1 MRSDKYIIK
10 QGNCWQICPFQFPED
25 ELKLFQMGVRWE
37 DMDTQV
43 SSGSGLP
50 TLLLLM
56 RVFYRAQSSRE
67 RGMLRK
73 WLRSRPISE
82 RQTDRGI
89 EGWQKTRAES
99 GPGAEPTR
107 PPVDCSPGAKCT
119 VNGHLQ
125 WPGQDDPLCLSLAA
139 SLWSPLPLGVDTDQ
153 QVIDRHKPWE
163 TVLGDLV
170 LILTICL
177 KFFLKPPSSVLNFSG
192 CVYTWV
198 SAPGIVWLKSGG

>member
-1 MRSDKYIIK
+1 MAIVDRFVRFSFLKMNWRPSRWGWDGKTWILRWALGPISSPCSYSWGSFTGRS
-10 QGNCWQICPFQFPED
+10 
-25 ELKLFQMGVRWE
+25 
-37 DMDTQV
+37 QV
-43 SSGSGLP
+43 
-50 TLLLLM
+50 
-56 RVFYRAQSSRE
+56 E

-73 WLRSRPISE
+73 WQRPRPISERGAE

-107 PPVDCSPGAKCT
+107 PPVDCSPGAKCS
-119 VNGHLQ
+119 VKGHSQ

-170 LILTICL
+170 LILYHL
-177 KFFLKPPSSVLNFSG
+177 P
-192 CVYTWV
+192 
-198 SAPGIVWLKSGG
+198 